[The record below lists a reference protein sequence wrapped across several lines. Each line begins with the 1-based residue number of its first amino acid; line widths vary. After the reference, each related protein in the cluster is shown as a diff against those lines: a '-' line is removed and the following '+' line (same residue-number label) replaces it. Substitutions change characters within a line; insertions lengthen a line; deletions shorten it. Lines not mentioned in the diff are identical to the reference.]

1 MKAKKAKRGALRE
14 IPAGGIAEM
23 KLFHQPAL
31 DNYGC
36 DDKSVH
42 PDCPE
47 HGPTHSQYP
56 TPCIETP
63 YRIEEINGELVI
75 CSANGFR
82 VAQLIKGAGFPDDNG
97 AFIVR
102 AVNAYDDLLNA
113 VRLARAYML
122 DETEETDDNVIDCLA
137 ETLRKAEEK

>member
-1 MKAKKAKRGALRE
+1 MKK
-14 IPAGGIAEM
+14 
-23 KLFHQPAL
+23 
-31 DNYGC
+31 
-36 DDKSVH
+36 
-42 PDCPE
+42 
-47 HGPTHSQYP
+47 P
-56 TPCIETP
+56 TPQQ
-63 YRIEEINGELVI
+63 
-75 CSANGFR
+75 
-82 VAQLIKGAGFPDDNG
+82 QLQDLESEYGA